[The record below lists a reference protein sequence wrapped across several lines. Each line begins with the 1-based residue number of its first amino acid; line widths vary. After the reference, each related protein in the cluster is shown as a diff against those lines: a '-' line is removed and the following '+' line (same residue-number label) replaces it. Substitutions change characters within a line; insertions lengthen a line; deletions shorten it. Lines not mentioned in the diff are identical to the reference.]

1 MAVKSWQFQRRTFLR
16 GAGVSLALPFMN
28 AMTASGAQ
36 KALQAL
42 PKRAA
47 FIFFPNGVSLPPAKD
62 PQHEDWYWFPKG
74 EGKSYEFRTSQAS
87 LNPYREDISVV
98 SGLSHPQNRTSA
110 DAHVNPT
117 GFLTS
122 KGIDKGKTIFNSI
135 SIDQVISNFHE
146 GQTQLASM
154 PLSTVGG
161 VGNLTRTYTLSF
173 DKKGKGI
180 PAWSSLKDIYERMY
194 VASSP
199 AAKARLKEKTHL
211 LNEIYGDARDLKR
224 NLGQEDQA
232 TLDEYLAAI
241 TELEKKIEND
251 KLWAAKGAQSTPPKM
266 NLDIEFT
273 DVENYIRTMYD
284 LMYLAFQSDIT
295 RVTTYQLASEGGTA
309 PTNNLSSRIGI
320 AKDLHQLSHSAAKDE
335 DGFKDWGLWDQ
346 FVARQLAYFI
356 KRLKETKEGDGTLL
370 DRCLVFQGAATS
382 RVHDNTNYPL
392 ILAGGKSM
400 GHKAGQFVTYDEE
413 KNNLSNLFVRI
424 ANSMDVPIKTFGD
437 STGIPMSE
445 LFTD

>member
-1 MAVKSWQFQRRTFLR
+1 
-16 GAGVSLALPFMN
+16 MN
-28 AMTASGAQ
+28 AMAVGGEQQAIR
-36 KALQAL
+36 AL

-47 FIFFPNGVSLPPAKD
+47 FIFFPNGVSLPPEKD
-62 PQHEDWYWFPKG
+62 PQHEDWFWFPKG
-74 EGKSYEFRTSQAS
+74 EGKNYEFRTSQAS

-98 SGLSHPQNRTSA
+98 SGLSHPLNRNSG

-122 KGIDKGKTIFNSI
+122 KEIVKGKTTFNSI
-135 SIDQVISNFHE
+135 SIDQVISGFHK

-161 VGNLTRTYTLSF
+161 VGNINRTYTLSF
-173 DKKGKGI
+173 DKNGKGI
-180 PAWSSLKDIYERMY
+180 PAWSNLKEIYERMY

-199 AAKARLKEKTHL
+199 AAQARLKEKTHL
-211 LNEIYGDARDLKR
+211 LNEIYRDAKDLKR

-232 TLDEYLAAI
+232 TLDEYLESIA
-241 TELEKKIEND
+241 ELEKKIAND
-251 KLWAAKGAQSTPPKM
+251 KLWSDKGAQSAPAEM

-273 DVENYIRTMYD
+273 DVENYMRTMYD
-284 LMYLAFQSDIT
+284 LMYLAFKSDIT
-295 RVTTYQLASEGGTA
+295 RVATYQLASEGGTA
-309 PTNNLSSRIGI
+309 PTNNLSKRIGI
-320 AKDLHQLSHSAAKDE
+320 AKDLHQLSHSAAKNA
-335 DGFKDWGLWDQ
+335 DGFKDWALWDQ

-356 KRLKETKEGDGTLL
+356 KRLKETKEGDGSLL

-413 KNNLSNLFVRI
+413 KNNLSNLFVKI
-424 ANSMDVPIKTFGD
+424 AKSMDVPIKTFGD
-437 STGIPMSE
+437 SAGIPMSE
-445 LFTD
+445 LFV

>member
-1 MAVKSWQFQRRTFLR
+1 MAEKSWHLQRRTFLR
-16 GAGVSLALPFMN
+16 GTGVSLALPFMN
-28 AMTASGAQ
+28 AMAVGGEQ
-36 KALQAL
+36 QALKGL

-47 FIFFPNGVSLPPAKD
+47 FIFFPNGVSLPKEND

-74 EGKSYEFRTSQAS
+74 EGKDYEFRTSQAS
-87 LNPYREDISVV
+87 LNPYREDISVI
-98 SGLSHPQNRTSA
+98 SGLSHPANRNSG

-117 GFLTS
+117 GYLTS
-122 KGIDKGKTIFNSI
+122 KDIVKGKTTFNSI
-135 SIDQVISNFHE
+135 SIDQVISDYHG

-161 VGNLTRTYTLSF
+161 VGNLSRTYTLSF
-173 DKKGKGI
+173 DKNGKGI
-180 PAWSSLKDIYERMY
+180 PAWSNLERIYERMY

-211 LNEIYGDARDLKR
+211 LNEIYRDARDLKR

-232 TLDEYLAAI
+232 TLDEYLASI
-241 TELEKKIEND
+241 TELEKKVAND
-251 KLWAAKGAQSTPPKM
+251 KLWADKGALSAPPEI

-284 LMYLAFQSDIT
+284 LMYLAFKSDIT
-295 RVTTYQLASEGGTA
+295 RVATYQLASEGGTA
-309 PTNNLSSRIGI
+309 PTNNLSKRIGI
-320 AKDLHQLSHSAAKDE
+320 ARDLHQLSHSAAKNE

-346 FVARQLAYFI
+346 FVAQQLAYFV
-356 KRLKETKEGDGTLL
+356 KRLKDTKEGDGSLL
-370 DRCLVFQGAATS
+370 DRCLIFQGAATS
-382 RVHDNTNYPL
+382 RVHDNTNFPL
-392 ILAGGKSM
+392 ILAGGKKI

-424 ANSMDVPIKTFGD
+424 ANSVDVPIETFGD
-437 STGIPMSE
+437 STGVPMSD
-445 LFTD
+445 LFV